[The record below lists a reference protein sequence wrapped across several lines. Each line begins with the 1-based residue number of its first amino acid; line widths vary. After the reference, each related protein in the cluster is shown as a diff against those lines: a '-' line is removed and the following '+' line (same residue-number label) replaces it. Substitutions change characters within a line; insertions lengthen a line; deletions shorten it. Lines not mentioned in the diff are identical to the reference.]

1 MKTPSPVSLT
11 LSLCLLFLPG
21 CTGSSG
27 NQAGAFSGEP
37 NSVLSRTEPENRV
50 RTLFQFHSQ
59 LLEEISKSA
68 SYKDLVDKDE
78 WANSVQEAISL
89 EINEGDWTF
98 DQWADLNRRLRAA
111 EAEEDIRY
119 VDRFLLLR
127 ETVDGQIALIR
138 STVETI
144 DRSMNLWE
152 EPESITAKRDEIL
165 ICLSELVGM
174 KPDADGLGLSTSFSA
189 CSRSAQAGVQ
199 RALVLGT
206 RGPEIR
212 AALRRNRPQP

>member
-1 MKTPSPVSLT
+1 V
-11 LSLCLLFLPG
+11 
-21 CTGSSG
+21 
-27 NQAGAFSGEP
+27 E
-37 NSVLSRTEPENRV
+37 
-50 RTLFQFHSQ
+50 TLFRFHSH

-68 SYKDLVDKDE
+68 SYKELVDKDE

-98 DQWADLNRRLRAA
+98 DQWADINRRLRAA

-119 VDRFLLLR
+119 VNRFLLLR

-165 ICLSELVGM
+165 ICLIELVDM
-174 KPDADGLGLSTSFSA
+174 KPDADGLGLSTAFSA
-189 CSRSAQAGVQ
+189 CSRSVQAGVQ
-199 RALVLGT
+199 RAFVLGT

>member
-1 MKTPSPVSLT
+1 MKRLFILCALL
-11 LSLCLLFLPG
+11 LSLLFHTA
-21 CTGSSG
+21 CRSS
-27 NQAGAFSGEP
+27 
-37 NSVLSRTEPENRV
+37 SVSPANPSFREDSPQYRMEIWFR
-50 RTLFQFHSQ
+50 FHSQ

-68 SYKDLVDKDE
+68 SYKELVDKDE
-78 WANSVQEAISL
+78 WANSVQEAISS

-98 DQWADLNRRLRAA
+98 DQWADLNRRLRAT

-165 ICLSELVGM
+165 ICLIELVGM
-174 KPDADGLGLSTSFSA
+174 KPDADGLGLSTAFSA